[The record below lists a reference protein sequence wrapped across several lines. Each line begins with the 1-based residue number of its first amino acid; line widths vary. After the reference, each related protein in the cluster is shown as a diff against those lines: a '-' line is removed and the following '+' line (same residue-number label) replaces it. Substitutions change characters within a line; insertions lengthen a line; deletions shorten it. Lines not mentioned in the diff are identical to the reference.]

1 MTRSHTPRAA
11 TGTRNSDKDY
21 SRCEGRSDAAT
32 PDTSDRSDMLD
43 DELAADDVSAAPVS
57 PAAGRGPAAADEA
70 PRVVTVPPELAGE
83 RLDKVLAKVFP
94 EFSRSRLQSWIE
106 AQRVHVDGKPA
117 KVRQPVP
124 LDAKIELVPDLLPEQ
139 LAFTP
144 EPVPLDIVYEDE
156 TIVVINKPA
165 GVVVHPA
172 AGNWSGTVLNGL
184 LHRYGEAAAGLP
196 RAGIV
201 HRLDK
206 ETSGLMVVART
217 LAAQTDLV
225 RQLQARTVKRR
236 YVALV
241 WGGMP
246 EEGTID
252 APIGRD
258 PRERTRM
265 AVVAGASGKPAR
277 THFRRVATVVWERQ
291 PVTAIHCDLETGRT
305 HQIRVHCAHTG
316 HPLLGDPVY
325 GRARGKRS
333 VTPLPGG
340 FARQALHAWRLGLV
354 HPETRRTMQW
364 RADVPD
370 DLAALCTALGFDR
383 EEADDFD
390 EEAYLDDESAY
401 DPALDADEADDDID
415 AMEGDSD
422 AEDGFDEE
430 GAGDSAVAD
439 VDEAEAGRDADLEA
453 AREAGHE
460 GRDEDGP
467 AAPRDATRENPSDKR
482 HKNKD
487 PRR

>member
-1 MTRSHTPRAA
+1 MR
-11 TGTRNSDKDY
+11 
-21 SRCEGRSDAAT
+21 
-32 PDTSDRSDMLD
+32 D
-43 DELAADDVSAAPVS
+43 DEFAADDASATAISAAS
-57 PAAGRGPAAADEA
+57 GHGAAADEA
-70 PRVVTVPPELAGE
+70 PRIVTVPPELAGE

-124 LDAKIELVPDLLPEQ
+124 LNATIELVPDLLPEQ

-144 EPVPLDIVYEDE
+144 EPVPLEIVYEDE

-165 GVVVHPA
+165 GLVVHPA

-184 LHRYGEAAAGLP
+184 LHRYGDAAAGLP

-265 AVVAGASGKPAR
+265 AVVTGASGKPAR

-370 DLAALCTALGFDR
+370 DLAALCEALGFNR

-390 EEAYLDDESAY
+390 EDAYLGDDTAY
-401 DPALDADEADDDID
+401 EPMSLEAREADDDDIE
-415 AMEGDSD
+415 AMEDDSD
-422 AEDGFDEE
+422 TEAGFDEE
-430 GAGDSAVAD
+430 DEEGEDNTADAD
-439 VDEAEAGRDADLEA
+439 VDQNAEAGRDPDIEA
-453 AREAGHE
+453 AREVRHEE
-460 GRDEDGP
+460 GRT
-467 AAPRDATRENPSDKR
+467 APRDATHADRGDPR

-487 PRR
+487 HRR